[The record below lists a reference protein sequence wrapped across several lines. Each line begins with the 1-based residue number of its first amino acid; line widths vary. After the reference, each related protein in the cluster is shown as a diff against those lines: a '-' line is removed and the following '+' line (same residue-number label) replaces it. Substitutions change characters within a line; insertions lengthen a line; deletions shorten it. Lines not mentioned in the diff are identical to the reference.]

1 MAMPIEKIQKQFPT
15 NEVMSVLFCMQAKSQ
30 KSKQTRA
37 DILCHLFQ
45 TQKITPE
52 NVNEYVFSA
61 GEHFRRMLSLQAY
74 ALEFQG
80 MDPAIIKAKEF
91 ILAYRFG
98 MSTDVVLDYQQQAVQ
113 QINEPMVSLVSVGAF
128 SCLRPLSLGASTQKQ
143 VSEKRSISG
152 ASGKKPYAVPLYAR
166 RAPYGDGFVIDRSNR
181 R

>member
-1 MAMPIEKIQKQFPT
+1 MAMPIAKTQTQFPT
-15 NEVMSVLFCMQAKSQ
+15 TEVMSVLFCMQAKSQ

-52 NVNEYVFSA
+52 NVNDYLFSA
-61 GEHFRRMLSLQAY
+61 AEHFRRMLSLQGFN
-74 ALEFQG
+74 LEVQG

-98 MSTDVVLDYQQQAVQ
+98 MSAEVVSSSLQLAIQ

-128 SCLRPLSLGASTQKQ
+128 SCLRPMSFGTNTQSQ

-166 RAPYGDGFVIDRSNR
+166 RAAYGDGFVIDRSNR